1 MGRLISVRLDDDAE
15 RALRRLEDSGLS
27 RSEAIRRAL
36 IATAR
41 RSERRR
47 AMAEELRELDD
58 DPVDVA
64 ERREIAAVLDELRP
78 SGSQ

>member
-36 IATAR
+36 VATAR

-47 AMAEELRELDD
+47 AMAEELRALDD
-58 DPVDVA
+58 DPTDVA
-64 ERREIAAVLDELRP
+64 ERREITELMDRLR
-78 SGSQ
+78 SDR

>member
-64 ERREIAAVLDELRP
+64 ERREIAAVMDELRP

>member
-1 MGRLISVRLDDDAE
+1 MGRLISVRLDDESE

-47 AMAEELRELDD
+47 AMAEELRALDD
-58 DPVDVA
+58 DPIDVA
-64 ERREIAAVLDELRP
+64 ERRAITELMDRLR
-78 SGSQ
+78 SDR

>member
-1 MGRLISVRLDDDAE
+1 MGRLISVRLDDDSE

-36 IATAR
+36 VATAR

-47 AMAEELRELDD
+47 AMAEELRALDD
-58 DPVDVA
+58 DPTDVA
-64 ERREIAAVLDELRP
+64 ERREITELMDRLR
-78 SGSQ
+78 SDR